1 VAPQVVVGLGTAR
14 VDAVVNV
21 GPTNSVLVR
30 ANRQSNLY
38 WQVVSLTNGAGP
50 ALVTNVTQW

>member
-1 VAPQVVVGLGTAR
+1 
-14 VDAVVNV
+14 VNV